1 MGHLAV
7 EDNFQSIKTAK
18 ARSGYRV
25 QSLRKGRDRQCRD
38 YSIRLA
44 HIRSGHN
51 CTLAQHRQKIQ
62 RTCAANYPHRDEVC
76 RFLRKCWV
84 FRFLAKQHISLPTAR
99 TSTTFTLL
107 HTFIGIAVEP
117 QVAIGIA
124 PGNSKPARSEE
135 SCRGQCQ
142 RRHLHP
148 TARSRSILHPRLRRA
163 PEQLPTR

>member
-1 MGHLAV
+1 MVHLAA

-25 QSLRKGRDRQCRD
+25 QSLRKGRDRQCRH
-38 YSIRLA
+38 YSIHLA

-51 CTLAQHRQKIQ
+51 CTLAQHRHRLQ
-62 RTCAANYPHRDEVC
+62 RMCSVIIRIVMKYAGFGGNAGC
-76 RFLRKCWV
+76 SGFL
-84 FRFLAKQHISLPTAR
+84 QSN
-99 TSTTFTLL
+99 TSPCPGRASTIFALL
-107 HTFIGIAVEP
+107 RTFIGVAVAP
-117 QVAIGIA
+117 QVAIGIVRE
-124 PGNSKPARSEE
+124 NSKPARSEE

-148 TARSRSILHPRLRRA
+148 TARSRSILHHRLRRV